1 MTTYLLCKKV
11 IQNKTYVSV
20 EDMQLKL
27 DVFFAN
33 NRISQLEYEELTNLL
48 AGM

>member
-1 MTTYLLCKKV
+1 MTYKLCKIV
-11 IQNKTYVSV
+11 ITNKTYISK

-33 NRISQLEYEELTNLL
+33 NRINENEYQELTNLL
-48 AGM
+48 TAQ

>member
-1 MTTYLLCKKV
+1 MIYKLCKQ
-11 IQNKTYVSV
+11 IITNKTYISK

-33 NRISQLEYEELTNLL
+33 NRITQEEYEELTNHL
-48 AGM
+48 AAL

>member
-1 MTTYLLCKKV
+1 MTYKLCKQ
-11 IQNKTYVSV
+11 IITNKTYISK

-33 NRISQLEYEELTNLL
+33 NRITQEEYEELTNHLD
-48 AGM
+48 AH

>member
-1 MTTYLLCKKV
+1 MTYRLCKQI
-11 IQNKTYVSV
+11 IQKQTYISK

-33 NRISQLEYEELTNLL
+33 NRITENEYEELLILL
-48 AGM
+48 NGN

>member
-1 MTTYLLCKKV
+1 MIYKLCKQ
-11 IQNKTYVSV
+11 IITNKTYISK

-33 NRISQLEYEELTNLL
+33 NRITQEEYEELTNQLI
-48 AGM
+48 AQ